1 MLRDLIIR
9 NVGKLQQRSTWFYII
24 KHQESKDLS
33 LAFLENI
40 WVFEG
45 LVRGSNMTT
54 PAASGSHL
62 GQSLHKPALSHNIT
76 LGIKKAAW
84 FLFYFFNYWW
94 LDWGLPPPIGAHW
107 SSHPQPVLLKVSNK
121 GSRSIY
127 YIITFE
133 DLGNPPPCVFL
144 CIGSHKLRQN
154 MFFLDWI

>member
-9 NVGKLQQRSTWFYII
+9 NVGKLQQRSTLFYII

-76 LGIKKAAW
+76 LGIKKIS
-84 FLFYFFNYWW
+84 FLF
-94 LDWGLPPPIGAHW
+94 LQLLVIGLRPAAPHW
-107 SSHPQPVLLKVSNK
+107 SPLELTPTTGAAK
-121 GSRSIY
+121 G
-127 YIITFE
+127 F
-133 DLGNPPPCVFL
+133 
-144 CIGSHKLRQN
+144 Q
-154 MFFLDWI
+154 